1 MAVPHK
7 MNALDGG
14 AHTPQSW
21 AVVSDRVL
29 ISLTQSG
36 PISDARWKQFLDD
49 FRSSGVQYVL
59 GTSVGSVDVNSVQ
72 RKSVAELLKGKR
84 IAVVTDHRIARG
96 IVTALGWLGLDIKSF
111 DWPSLIAATDRDIAS
126 TARQA
131 IGFLRVL
138 RVVAS
143 RRGDLLDRRR
153 GFGERRRLALRVLR
167 ELLRAGADFR
177 GNAHRVGRTLANR
190 RDRASEPI
198 DHCAASMRQLSDL
211 AAGGDLDG
219 DREIIGRN
227 SIEVGRQID
236 QRARHLRS
244 HDQRHHDHQQRAEGG
259 HEP

>member
-21 AVVSDRVL
+21 AVISDRVL

-111 DWPSLIAATDRDIAS
+111 DWPSLTQAVDYLGIEGLATKEIV
-126 TARQA
+126 
-131 IGFLRVL
+131 G
-138 RVVAS
+138 VVQK
-143 RRGDLLDRRR
+143 LLA
-153 GFGERRRLALRVLR
+153 ES
-167 ELLRAGADFR
+167 GAPNPQ
-177 GNAHRVGRTLANR
+177 GL
-190 RDRASEPI
+190 
-198 DHCAASMRQLSDL
+198 
-211 AAGGDLDG
+211 
-219 DREIIGRN
+219 
-227 SIEVGRQID
+227 
-236 QRARHLRS
+236 
-244 HDQRHHDHQQRAEGG
+244 
-259 HEP
+259 